1 MVMVMV
7 LLLLIY
13 QEIAT
18 NVMTGSPEDIVATNV
33 GIKVERIGK
42 ISFTGEYVI
51 TSILIKLPN
60 LTIPVTFG
68 FDEASDYKA
77 TVCTTL
83 MSIPEKERN
92 DTIENYRAIN
102 AAARERVRAYLD
114 SRTTILNRYIIPL
127 EASNATMQFDMSK
140 ENSLSH
146 DIRKRQTILFSLLG
160 GGAMMALGGVT
171 EYQIHQIKNHVRENS
186 DKIDQLKK
194 EILLQKSAIK
204 NLGES
209 VFGFVKNTSKI
220 ILSNM
225 EKMACATFLID
236 YRETLFKYVDQSIS
250 EIDNVL
256 WTALSGSNNLLLTPR
271 MLEVNM
277 LKVIVEKHSL
287 LANTIYKNIPGMLY
301 SVAKLSL
308 IEIDKNFNT
317 AHFTL
322 QIPILQGGIMA
333 LFKTS
338 QVGTY
343 ISENFCTYYN
353 LPKYLYKWH
362 GIFHPIEIEMCMKN
376 NNFYICPRETLSN
389 ETACIQDADMTCP
402 SVRRQ
407 CSQAREYRMSVVGI
421 LIRNNIERDTFKIIT
436 DGLTVPVVM
445 GNSRTAYID
454 WKDVNYVQIGKT
466 IINSPNTNIA
476 TFTSSNFSIK
486 TPVLELYLDD
496 KNVTKIF
503 NSICRKY
510 NETLD
515 QIIPPLID
523 HWRSQNLFGSIW
535 NLIWHIVTTLSVLM
549 IIGWLIHFRLMI
561 SNVNQILHHGSNTE
575 LSVGRRYSI

>member
-77 TVCTTL
+77 MVCTTL

-92 DTIENYRAIN
+92 NTLENYRAIN
-102 AAARERVRAYLD
+102 AAARERVRTYLN

-407 CSQAREYRMSVVGI
+407 CSQAREYRLSVVGI

-535 NLIWHIVTTLSVLM
+535 NLIWHVVTTLSVLM